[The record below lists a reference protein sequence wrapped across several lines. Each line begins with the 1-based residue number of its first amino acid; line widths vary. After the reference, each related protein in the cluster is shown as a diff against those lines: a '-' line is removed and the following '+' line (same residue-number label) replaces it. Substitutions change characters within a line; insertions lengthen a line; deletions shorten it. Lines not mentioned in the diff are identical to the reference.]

1 MLSCSSISLCFFLY
15 SLLSLRV
22 SKFTFLHNV
31 AAAAGIRDRCT
42 SLTYFSTW
50 SSGSHRWN
58 RYLLLA
64 QAYLLCN
71 DSRVV
76 LKSPTCRRGWDLQ
89 SHIHSF
95 GSSTHSLTAPCL
107 AKSNSTLATTTKHPS
122 RHLFFQHLLR
132 STTSQ
137 HHHNAFSLKPQ
148 HCFRLSS
155 PSQDCLLDFSHSHP
169 QCSSVTCLRELRQL
183 LDCQQII
190 NWQPLQPACL
200 ISLIILNWQL
210 QHSPQPQS
218 TRA

>member
-1 MLSCSSISLCFFLY
+1 MLLSCSSISLCFFLY

-76 LKSPTCRRGWDLQ
+76 LKSPTCRRGWDLRN
-89 SHIHSF
+89 HIHSF
-95 GSSTHSLTAPCL
+95 GSAIHITTFFTCTLPCKSKSTI
-107 AKSNSTLATTTKHPS
+107 TTSTKHPS
-122 RHLFFQHLLR
+122 RHIFFAASFQINN
-132 STTSQ
+132 TTSQ
-137 HHHNAFSLKPQ
+137 
-148 HCFRLSS
+148 
-155 PSQDCLLDFSHSHP
+155 SQCLLAP
-169 QCSSVTCLRELRQL
+169 TATL
-183 LDCQQII
+183 
-190 NWQPLQPACL
+190 PLAL
-200 ISLIILNWQL
+200 FAS
-210 QHSPQPQS
+210 
-218 TRA
+218 